1 MPPLYAANM
10 RISTTS
16 VEKVIIKEEHK
27 TEGFF
32 LARRVEN
39 MSDNEKQSDNVTE
52 GNQVGVRVFFR
63 KRLMCFSFFI
73 IYRAK
78 MVQFQRRK

>member
-1 MPPLYAANM
+1 M

-16 VEKVIIKEEHK
+16 VEKIIIKEEHK

-52 GNQVGVRVFFR
+52 GNQVGVRVFSG
-63 KRLMCFSFFI
+63 KD
-73 IYRAK
+73 
-78 MVQFQRRK
+78 

>member
-16 VEKVIIKEEHK
+16 VEKVMETEKHK

-32 LARRVEN
+32 RTWRAEN
-39 MSDNEKQSDNVTE
+39 MSDNEKKSVNVTE
-52 GNQVGVRVFFR
+52 GNQVGVRVFSG
-63 KRLMCFSFFI
+63 KD
-73 IYRAK
+73 
-78 MVQFQRRK
+78 